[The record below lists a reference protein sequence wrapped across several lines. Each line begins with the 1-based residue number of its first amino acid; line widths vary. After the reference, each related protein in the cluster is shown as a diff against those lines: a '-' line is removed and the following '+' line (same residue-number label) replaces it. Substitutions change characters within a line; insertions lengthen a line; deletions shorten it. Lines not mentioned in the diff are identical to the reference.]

1 MMLIAKQ
8 LLLNLSL
15 LFVILFLFQL
25 WHERKGSPISNHS
38 LTIYFSVSLLTC
50 FSLSCPISN
59 EMIYDLRQIPLTLIG
74 LYTGTYSAVWLA
86 VLTLILRLLY
96 GMDIGF
102 WYTFAIISILTIIT
116 SLLHKWFIRQNS
128 SKKIMMATIISTL
141 VSFSLIIVQILKGM
155 PIHVELWLSLMIIP
169 IIGTFIIT
177 YTFNSVMRNFSLRE
191 KLVVSEKMEAIS
203 QLSASISHEVRNPHT
218 SIRGFLQ
225 LLKEPEF
232 SMEKKSEFIDIAISE
247 LDRAEHIISDYLTF
261 AKPTITEVDFINMSD
276 ILKNILNIVSPLA
289 NMNNVEITTAFEEG
303 IMIKGDKSKLHQ
315 AILNIIKNSIE
326 AMGQGGSLLIKS
338 EVNEHHIIVTIQDS
352 GIGMTKEQMRRI
364 GEPYYSTKGSRGTGL
379 GMMVTYSIIKAM
391 KGKISVQSELKKGT
405 TFKLTFPN
413 FQTNI

>member
-1 MMLIAKQ
+1 
-8 LLLNLSL
+8 
-15 LFVILFLFQL
+15 
-25 WHERKGSPISNHS
+25 
-38 LTIYFSVSLLTC
+38 
-50 FSLSCPISN
+50 
-59 EMIYDLRQIPLTLIG
+59 MIYDLRQIPLTLIG

-177 YTFNSVMRNFSLRE
+177 YTINSVMRNFSLRE

-326 AMGQGGSLLIKS
+326 AMEQGGSLLIKS